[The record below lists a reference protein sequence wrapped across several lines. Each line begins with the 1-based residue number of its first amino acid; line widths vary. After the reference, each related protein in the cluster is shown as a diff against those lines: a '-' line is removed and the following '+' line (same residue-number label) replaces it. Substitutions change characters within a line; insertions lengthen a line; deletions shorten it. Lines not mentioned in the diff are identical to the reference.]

1 MTIPRIS
8 LYSQYYFGDLPSSPF
23 TVAVYSWGGCL
34 MFKVRFLAFL
44 ISMMLFVSCS
54 TVPITGRKQISF
66 IPQNQLIT
74 SSIDAYNQLLSQSK
88 LSSDSAKKQM
98 VAEVGAK
105 IASSAEQF
113 MRENGMEKE
122 VETYHWEFNL
132 IEDDKTVNAF
142 CMPGGKIAVYTGIL
156 PVTQDENGL
165 AVVMGHE
172 VAHALANHGGERMSQ
187 VMLAQLGA
195 TSLSVALSSQPGLAK
210 DLIMQAYGVGANVGV
225 LLPYSRRHESE
236 ADHIGL
242 ILMARAG
249 YDPRTAIPFWQRM
262 GNLGGERPPEFL
274 STHPA
279 PEKRVED
286 IRNELPEA
294 LKYYKEP

>member
-1 MTIPRIS
+1 
-8 LYSQYYFGDLPSSPF
+8 
-23 TVAVYSWGGCL
+23 
-34 MFKVRFLAFL
+34 MFKTRFLALL
-44 ISMMLFVSCS
+44 ITILFFVGCS
-54 TVPITGRKQISF
+54 TVPITGRKQLSF

-74 SSIDAYNQLLSQSK
+74 SSADSYRQLISESK
-88 LSSDSAKKQM
+88 LSGDAQKTQM
-98 VAEVGAK
+98 VVDVGRR
-105 IASSAEQF
+105 IASSAEEF

-122 VETYHWEFNL
+122 IQNYHWEFKL

-156 PVTQDENGL
+156 PVTQDEDGL

-187 VMLAQLGA
+187 LLIVQMGA
-195 TSLSVALSSQPGLAK
+195 TSLSAALSGQPEQTRQLLLQAFGL
-210 DLIMQAYGVGANVGV
+210 GANVGV
-225 LLPYSRRHESE
+225 LLPYSRSHELE

-262 GNLGGERPPEFL
+262 NNLGGERPPEFL
-274 STHPA
+274 STHPE
-279 PEKRVED
+279 PERRIQD
-286 IRNELPEA
+286 LQNELPEA
-294 LKYYKEP
+294 MKYYKQF